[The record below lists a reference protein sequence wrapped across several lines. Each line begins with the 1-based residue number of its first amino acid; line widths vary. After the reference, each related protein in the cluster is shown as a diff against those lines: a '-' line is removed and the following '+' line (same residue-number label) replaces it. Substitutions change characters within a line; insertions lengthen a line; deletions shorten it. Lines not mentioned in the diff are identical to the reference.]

1 MKKQRDMGFV
11 AALEK
16 IAGDVEAKTFAQTRL

>member
-16 IAGDVEAKTFAQTRL
+16 IPGDVETKIFAQTRL